1 MKFGQNTILNMAATV
16 IVLTILL
23 SGGVYAYSTRG
34 VLAAGQQPDSSKS
47 ANSTTHTETQQT
59 GQHENGQGDDDEQ
72 GENEEVELHFRLVPV
87 DNGAGQGN
95 INIKIDDT
103 TLDGQIEVEKL
114 SPRTSYNVFLVAI
127 LVTSTTT
134 TTFSTTSPTT
144 TTTTTGAASCT
155 GKSLGS
161 FVTRGE
167 GSGEA
172 ELSTTLTAGTY
183 AIGIVVCSGTAP
195 ALVPVLVSDPASI
208 TTTVPPVTED
218 EDENESSSTQTSSQE
233 TETHTV
239 HTHTEDKE
247 DEDQIKNAED
257 AKTIPAVV
265 KVDSSGVSF
274 TQLDPKFSVSA
285 SSLGN
290 NGLQISISGN
300 NVTGSRVLL
309 VDLTGSQW
317 TASSLQ
323 NLKVTYDGQ
332 AIVEA
337 ASISQLFSS
346 TPTDPA
352 RYVILVTSSGLQ
364 LLVSIPHFSLH
375 TIQIL
380 PSAASALS
388 FFGTNWAF
396 LLAGLVVFTAL
407 SVAIYSKRRRLS
419 ALLA

>member
-1 MKFGQNTILNMAATV
+1 V
-16 IVLTILL
+16 D
-23 SGGVYAYSTRG
+23 SG
-34 VLAAGQQPDSSKS
+34 K
-47 ANSTTHTETQQT
+47 
-59 GQHENGQGDDDEQ
+59 
-72 GENEEVELHFRLVPV
+72 
-87 DNGAGQGN
+87 GQGN
-95 INIKIDDT
+95 VNINIDGT
-103 TLDGQIEVEKL
+103 TLDGQVEVEKVGP
-114 SPRTSYNVFLVAI
+114 STSYNVFLVAI
-127 LVTSTTT
+127 PVTSTTT
-134 TTFSTTSPTT
+134 TSFSTASSSTT
-144 TTTTTGAASCT
+144 TTTTSAASCT
-155 GKSLGS
+155 GTSFGS

-167 GSGEA
+167 GNGEA
-172 ELSTTLTAGTY
+172 ELSTTLSAGTY
-183 AIGIVVCSGTAP
+183 AIGVVLCSGST
-195 ALVPVLVSDPASI
+195 PVLVSDPASI
-208 TTTVPPVTED
+208 TATVPPVTE
-218 EDENESSSTQTSSQE
+218 EENESSSTQTSSQE

-274 TQLDPKFSVSA
+274 TQLDPSFSVSA
-285 SSLGN
+285 SNLGN

-317 TASSLQ
+317 STASLQ
-323 NLKVTYDGQ
+323 NLRVTYDGQ
-332 AIVEA
+332 PIIEA

-346 TPTDPA
+346 TPTDTA

-380 PSAASALS
+380 PSAAKALS
-388 FFGTNWAF
+388 FFSTNWAF
-396 LLAGLVVFTAL
+396 LLAGLVVFTGL